1 MLSLNTEE
9 DFTMKNN
16 WKKIAAMALT
26 LSIGI
31 SAIAAPVSAK
41 WVQENN
47 GKWWYYDSNPK
58 NGFKKID
65 GVWYYFDRNGY
76 MKKGWIQDGAN
87 WYYMD
92 GSGKMVTGWKW
103 ISGKCYYF
111 YSSGAMASDTIVEN
125 SYVNSSGAWVNGT
138 NKSYAENSS
147 VPDFGAFFGVE
158 VAQKTEKDGSMFYGY
173 IDKNATFNKRGEYYE
188 KLLKEKGFTLKEKEQ
203 RKATYVKSVN
213 GSALYVLLSTD
224 ETGHVYSVYF
234 FDIPDFYGEA
244 SGNSNSSSG
253 TTSNGVTYYSGF
265 PTIPDYGAYLGVK
278 TMLHKADESTDS
290 YAYIG
295 TKSSLKKYND
305 FLLDLGFV
313 KSTSVTE
320 DGVDMAL
327 YHYNGSEKAVLGTSY
342 DSKTGTIII
351 SCFID

>member
-1 MLSLNTEE
+1 
-9 DFTMKNN
+9 MKNN

-58 NGFKKID
+58 NYAKNGFKKIS
-65 GVWYYFDRNGY
+65 GSWYYFDRSGY
-76 MKKGWIQDGAN
+76 MKKGWVQDGTD

-111 YSSGAMASDTIVEN
+111 YSSGAMASDTKIN
-125 SYVNSSGAWVNGT
+125 GSYVNTDGVWIKET
-138 NKSYAENSS
+138 NTSYRENAN
-147 VPDFGAFFGVE
+147 VPDFGALFGVD
-158 VAQKTEKDGSMFYGY
+158 VAQKTNEKDTTFYGY
-173 IDKNATFNKRGEYYE
+173 IDNKKTFINRMQYYGEM
-188 KLLKEKGFTLKEKEQ
+188 LKSKGFTYKGTDSKGISTYEQ
-203 RKATYVKSVN
+203 SINGDLLTIYISV
-213 GSALYVLLSTD
+213 GSD
-224 ETGHVYSVYF
+224 GHTCSVF
-234 FDIPDFYGEA
+234 FFEIPDLFGE
-244 SGNSNSSSG
+244 SNSSSG

-342 DSKTGTIII
+342 DSKTGTVII